1 MVHALLVGL
10 IVFIGKSDYFIG
22 TAMVGRPLVLGT
34 LVGVFFGD
42 IATGVMIGFQLEL
55 VFMGMYAIGASVPP
69 DMVVGS
75 VLGTAVAL
83 SSGQGIDA
91 AITIAMPTAILSA
104 FVVNLF
110 YGVIT
115 PLFAKSADR
124 YADEGNFKGIERVFL
139 GTGFLFNLS
148 FALVAFVAFYLGND
162 VITRVVES
170 IPGWLSNGLT
180 IAAGILP
187 AVGFAQLITMIST
200 KKTVVFILLG
210 FLLTAYLNL
219 TTIGVVSFSIV
230 IIGVL
235 LISGEFSQNNAQVD
249 VGGDDNEF

>member
-1 MVHALLVGL
+1 M
-10 IVFIGKSDYFIG
+10 
-22 TAMVGRPLVLGT
+22 
-34 LVGVFFGD
+34 
-42 IATGVMIGFQLEL
+42 
-55 VFMGMYAIGASVPP
+55 
-69 DMVVGS
+69 
-75 VLGTAVAL
+75 
-83 SSGQGIDA
+83 
-91 AITIAMPTAILSA
+91 
-104 FVVNLF
+104 
-110 YGVIT
+110 
-115 PLFAKSADR
+115 
-124 YADEGNFKGIERVFL
+124 
-139 GTGFLFNLS
+139 
-148 FALVAFVAFYLGND
+148 
-162 VITRVVES
+162 ES

-219 TTIGVVSFSIV
+219 TTIGVVAFSIV